1 MKVVA
6 VGGGHG
12 AAVTLQAARLY
23 AENVSA
29 VVTVADDGGSSGRLS
44 RELGILPMG
53 DIRNCLAAL
62 SPSADVVEMFQH
74 RFPDG
79 ELAGHVVGNLII
91 AAITQMTGSFTD
103 AIGQVSRLL
112 GSTGTVAPPTLDLV
126 TLVSRI
132 DGRQVLGQVAAA
144 NADGRIERVSL
155 TPKDPAANPV
165 AVDLLMQ
172 ADQIVLGPGSLF
184 TSVIPPLLVPDVA
197 LAFKDSKAVKVYV
210 CNLTSPPAWSIGET
224 AGFDACAHLEALY
237 GHIRGATVDVVVT
250 DRGGPGMVGVDVA
263 QLEGMGVKVVVA
275 DLMPI
280 SKAPRHHPVRLAKA
294 LGDLR

>member
-12 AAVTLQAARLY
+12 AAVTLRAAKLY
-23 AENVSA
+23 ADEVAA

-53 DIRNCLAAL
+53 DIRNCIAAL
-62 SPSADVVEMFQH
+62 APPSEMVDLFQH

-91 AAITQMTGSFTD
+91 TAITQMRGFTD
-103 AIGQVSRLL
+103 AITEVSRML
-112 GSTGTVAPPTLDLV
+112 GSTGTVVPPTLDLV
-126 TLVSRI
+126 TLVSTI
-132 DGRQVLGQVAAA
+132 DGHEVVGQVAAA

-155 TPKDPAANPV
+155 EPENPLANGA
-165 AVDLLMQ
+165 AVDLLID

-184 TSVIPPLLVPDVA
+184 TSVIPPLLVPDIA
-197 LAFKDSKAVKVYV
+197 QAFKDSKAVKVYV
-210 CNLTSPPAWSIGET
+210 CNLTAPPRWGIGET

-237 GHIRGATVDVVVT
+237 GHIRGATVDVVVA
-250 DRGGPGMVGVDVA
+250 DRGGPGMVSVDVA

-275 DLMPI
+275 DLMPLPHT
-280 SKAPRHHPVRLAKA
+280 PRHDPVRLAKV
-294 LGDLR
+294 LQDL